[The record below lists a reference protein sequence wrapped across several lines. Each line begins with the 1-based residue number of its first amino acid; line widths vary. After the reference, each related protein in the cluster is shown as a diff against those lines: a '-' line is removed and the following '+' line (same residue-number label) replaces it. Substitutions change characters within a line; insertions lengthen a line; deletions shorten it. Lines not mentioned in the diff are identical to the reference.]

1 MTRSVKYIAHS
12 DPIQG
17 IVIQPVILDN
27 PFNDCNPASQL
38 CRRLVD
44 YGDIYMWGV
53 CGGYVYILLK
63 YKYVCVHTHINLL
76 RLYK

>member
-27 PFNDCNPASQL
+27 PFNDCNSTSQL
-38 CRRLVD
+38 GRRLVE

-53 CGGYVYILLK
+53 FVGGICIYIIE
-63 YKYVCVHTHINLL
+63 V
-76 RLYK
+76 